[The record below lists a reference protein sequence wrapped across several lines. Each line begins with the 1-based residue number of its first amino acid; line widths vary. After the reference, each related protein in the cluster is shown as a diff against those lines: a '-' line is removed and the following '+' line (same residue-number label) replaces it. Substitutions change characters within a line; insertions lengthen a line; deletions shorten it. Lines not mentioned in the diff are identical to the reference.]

1 LCGLETAAAAMPC
14 YIAAQSGAFYELLF
28 VLINVL
34 GQFTPSADASWQHW
48 LTALPVHVSQILYAV
63 YPNWSPEMSKLL
75 SRKIAPSPMP
85 AEISVV
91 DLIDTY
97 FTAYN
102 SARLRE
108 ACQLLSRDIMKEG
121 VTVAMSLSGAM
132 TPAGLGVSVLA
143 PLMRHGFIDWM
154 ISTGANLYH
163 DIHYGLG
170 LDLYSSSPFLDDV
183 KLREEGRIRIYDIV
197 FGYDVLLETDA
208 FIREILKA
216 EPFQKRMSTAEF
228 HYLLGKYLHAIEQQI
243 GVKNSCLL
251 ATAYECGVPIY
262 TSSPGDSSIGMNVA
276 ALALEGYQLVIDPSL
291 DVNETAAIAYAARD
305 TGNSDIEGKSAALI
319 IGGGSPKNFLLQT
332 QPQLHEVL
340 GLEERGHDFFI
351 QVTDARPDTGGLSG
365 ATPSEAVSWGKVD
378 PHELPSTIV
387 CYTDS
392 TIALPIMTAYII
404 SQCPSRP
411 LKRLYDR
418 RGEMLATLS
427 RDYAAAKADPN
438 RFVGSPVAR
447 PALEEPRQV
456 VATYPCGTPIGNG
469 KR

>member
-1 LCGLETAAAAMPC
+1 
-14 YIAAQSGAFYELLF
+14 
-28 VLINVL
+28 
-34 GQFTPSADASWQHW
+34 
-48 LTALPVHVSQILYAV
+48 
-63 YPNWSPEMSKLL
+63 MSNLL

-85 AEISVV
+85 AEINVV
-91 DLIDTY
+91 ELIDTY

-108 ACQLLSRDIMKEG
+108 ICHLLSRDVMQPG
-121 VTVAMSLSGAM
+121 VTIALSLSGAM
-132 TPAGLGVSVLA
+132 TPAGFGTSVLA
-143 PLMRHGFIDWM
+143 PLIRNGFVDWM

-163 DIHYGLG
+163 DMHYGLG
-170 LDLYSSSPFLDDV
+170 LDLYASNPFVDDV
-183 KLREEGRIRIYDIV
+183 KLRQEGRIRIYDIV
-197 FGYDVLLETDA
+197 FEYDVLLETDA

-228 HYLLGKYLHAIEQQI
+228 HHLLGKYVREVEKQL

-276 ALALEGYQLVIDPSL
+276 AMSLEGSHLVLDPSL
-291 DVNETAAIAYAARD
+291 DVNETAAIAYSARES
-305 TGNSDIEGKSAALI
+305 GLPDIEGKSAAVI

-340 GLEERGHDFFI
+340 GLEERGHDFFVQI
-351 QVTDARPDTGGLSG
+351 TDARPDTGGLSG

-378 PHELPSTIV
+378 PEELPSTIV

-392 TIALPIMTAYII
+392 TIALPIITAYVMN
-404 SQCPSRP
+404 QCEARP

-418 RGEMLATLS
+418 REDMLAKLRT
-427 RDYAAAKADPN
+427 DYFAAKEEAAT
-438 RFVGSPVAR
+438 VISSPI
-447 PALEEPRQV
+447 PAIGPLKREP
-456 VATYPCGTPIGNG
+456 VATYPCGTPIPQGH
-469 KR
+469 RQ

>member
-1 LCGLETAAAAMPC
+1 
-14 YIAAQSGAFYELLF
+14 
-28 VLINVL
+28 
-34 GQFTPSADASWQHW
+34 
-48 LTALPVHVSQILYAV
+48 
-63 YPNWSPEMSKLL
+63 MSKLL
-75 SRKIAPSPMP
+75 SRKIAPAPIP

-91 DLIDTY
+91 DLIDGY

-108 ACQLLSRDIMKEG
+108 ICHLLTREVMQPG
-121 VTVAMSLSGAM
+121 VTVGMSLSGAM
-132 TPAGLGVSVLA
+132 TPAGFGVSVLA
-143 PLMRHGFIDWM
+143 PLIRNGFVDWI

-163 DIHYGLG
+163 DMHYGLG
-170 LDLYSSSPFLDDV
+170 LELYSSSPFLDDV
-183 KLREEGRIRIYDIV
+183 KLRQEGRIRIYDIV

-216 EPFQKRMSTAEF
+216 EPFQRRMGTAEF
-228 HYLLGKYLHAIEQQI
+228 HHLLGKYVREVEKQL
-243 GVKNSCLL
+243 GVKNSSLL

-276 ALALEGYQLVIDPSL
+276 ALSLEGCKLVIDPSL
-291 DVNETAAIAYAARD
+291 DVNETAAIAYCARES
-305 TGNSDIEGKSAALI
+305 GINGVEGKSAALI

-340 GLEERGHDFFI
+340 GLEERGHDYFI

-378 PHELPSTIV
+378 PAELPSTIV

-392 TIALPIMTAYII
+392 TIALPIMAAYVTN
-404 SQCPSRP
+404 QCEPRL

-418 RGEMLATLS
+418 RAEMYAKLQA
-427 RDYAAAKADPN
+427 DYLAAKENPAHAVATPI
-438 RFVGSPVAR
+438 PVV
-447 PALEEPRQV
+447 EPIKREPV
-456 VATYPCGTPIGNG
+456 VATYPCGTPIRNGSNGNG
-469 KR
+469 QRNGHRQ